1 MVKIMKRI
9 FCVLLCLVMAI
20 CMISCSK
27 QEEGSPDGMKKA
39 SADNIGYSVYVP
51 QDWVVKSSTESLL
64 VEARVSKEDSSNV
77 TVMRYY
83 NSTIEIDPN
92 KENFVETAI
101 RDYFADYR
109 TQLEKV
115 FDLDSEGKT
124 TFKLTDEDGY
134 KCVLGS
140 GWEDC
145 GVTAIEYDYT
155 ATLGGVELS
164 YSQIIAFY
172 DNYFYIVTFTTR
184 PDLFDT
190 HSEQVAQIVKYVKVR

>member
-1 MVKIMKRI
+1 MKRI
-9 FCVLLCLVMAI
+9 FCVLLCFVMAI
-20 CMISCSK
+20 CMISCQK
-27 QEEGSPDGMKKA
+27 QEEGSPDGMKRA

-51 QDWVVKSSTESLL
+51 EDWVIKSSAESLL
-64 VEARVSKEDSSNV
+64 VEARVSEEDSSNV

-83 NSTIEIDPN
+83 NSTVEIDAT
-92 KENFVETAI
+92 KEDFAETAI
-101 RDYFADYR
+101 RDYWADYR
-109 TQLEKV
+109 AELEKV

-124 TFKLTDEDGY
+124 TFVLAEEDGY
-134 KCVLGS
+134 KCVMGS
-140 GWEDC
+140 GWEGY
-145 GVTAIEYDYT
+145 GVTAVEYDYT

-190 HSEQVAQIVKYVKVR
+190 HSSQVAEIVKYVKVK